1 MRKPDDVV
9 LVILDSDHSKE
20 HVSKELLLYK
30 SIVTTGSYMIVEDT
44 SINGNPLLPDW
55 FLPMEAVDEFLTKNN
70 NFIIDESKHKFFIS
84 FNPKGF

>member
-1 MRKPDDVV
+1 MQAIQTIVSMRKPDDVV

-44 SINGNPLLPDW
+44 SINGHPLLPDW
-55 FLPMEAVDEFLTKNN
+55 GPMEAVDEF
-70 NFIIDESKHKFFIS
+70 
-84 FNPKGF
+84 

>member
-1 MRKPDDVV
+1 MQAIQTIVSMRKPDDVV

-55 FLPMEAVDEFLTKNN
+55 GPGSMEAVDEF
-70 NFIIDESKHKFFIS
+70 
-84 FNPKGF
+84 